1 MSVDPHGMMTRW
13 IDGTDVPMLGDD
25 AGTRADFITGLD
37 EVISTDAASVVVLR
51 VNLDRFGRIRQSFG
65 VEIADEVLAT
75 VDDRIHRI
83 VGHDRAVLHY
93 GEGSYAVALRVAE
106 TDEDALEDLAMA
118 VVEQVSAPMDVDSGL
133 RIAVGCN
140 VGIASAARFDTV
152 DADALVGAADI
163 AVERA
168 DAIGSRRVTVY
179 QRAIDEER
187 GQMPTLYRDMLA
199 AMEAGQFQPTYQPI
213 VHLPDRMIYGAEAL
227 VRWVHPEHGVL
238 PPAAFIE
245 EAERSGLIRSIDSA
259 VRRQAMAACAAG
271 HGSSDVTLSVNLSA
285 IDLDAASLLDD
296 IAATLEFTGLDPC
309 RLIFEI
315 TETALAQHW
324 SRSKR
329 RIEGLKDLGVRLAI
343 DDFGS
348 GHMFLAR
355 LSSDLF
361 DVLKIDRSL
370 VVADDRDGRTTALL
384 SGVTE
389 LAHRLG
395 MTVTAEGVETPE
407 HLDRVIAAGCDHAQ
421 GFLFGRPMPASE
433 FSALLSRQQAL

>member
-1 MSVDPHGMMTRW
+1 M
-13 IDGTDVPMLGDD
+13 IADD
-25 AGTRADFITGLD
+25 SGARAAFITELD
-37 EVISTDAASVVVLR
+37 HVLSTDAASVVVLR

-65 VEIADEVLAT
+65 VETADEVLTAIRE
-75 VDDRIHRI
+75 RIYRI
-83 VGHDRAVLHY
+83 VGQDRAVLHY

-106 TDEDALEDLAMA
+106 TDEDALEDLAMV

-140 VGIASAARFDTV
+140 VGIAAAARFDTV

-168 DAIGSRRVTVY
+168 DAIGSRRVMVY
-179 QRAIDEER
+179 QAAVAEEQ
-187 GQMPTLYRDMLA
+187 GQMPTLYRDMLG
-199 AMEAGQFQPTYQPI
+199 AMESGQFQPIYQPI
-213 VHLPDRMIYGAEAL
+213 VALPDRTISGAEAL
-227 VRWVHPEHGVL
+227 VRWMHPQHGVL

-259 VRRQAMAACAAG
+259 VRREAMAVCSAC
-271 HGSSDVTLSVNLSA
+271 HGSHQISLSINLSA

-296 IAATLEFTGLDPC
+296 VVESLNAADMDPSVV
-309 RLIFEI
+309 IFEI

-324 SRSKR
+324 ARSRR
-329 RIEGLKDLGVRLAI
+329 RIEALKELGVRLAI

-348 GHMFLAR
+348 GHMFLER
-355 LSSDLF
+355 LSTDLF
-361 DVLKIDRSL
+361 DVIKIDRSL
-370 VVADDRDGRTTALL
+370 VTAGDRDGRTTAVLA
-384 SGVTE
+384 GVTE

-421 GFLFGRPMPASE
+421 GFLFGRPMPAHE
-433 FSALLSRQQAL
+433 FSALLSRQQAP

>member
-1 MSVDPHGMMTRW
+1 MMIRW
-13 IDGTDVPMLGDD
+13 ILGTDAIMLGGDTR
-25 AGTRADFITGLD
+25 ARADFLSGL
-37 EVISTDAASVVVLR
+37 EAALATRAESVAVIR
-51 VNLDRFGRIRQSFG
+51 INLDRFGRIRQSFG
-65 VEIADEVLAT
+65 VEVADEVLG
-75 VDDRIHRI
+75 VIDDRVHGF
-83 VGHDRAVLHY
+83 VGRDQAVLRY
-93 GEGSYAVALRVAE
+93 GEGSYAATLQVDE
-106 TDEDALEDLAMA
+106 TSTDALEDLAMA
-118 VVEQVSAPMDVDSGL
+118 VVEQISAPMDVDSGL
-133 RIAVGCN
+133 RIAVGSN
-140 VGIASAARFDTV
+140 VGIAAAARFERV
-152 DADALVGAADI
+152 DADALVGGADL

-168 DAIGSRRVTVY
+168 DAIGSRRVMVY
-179 QRAIDEER
+179 ESTRDEDR

-199 AMEAGQFQPTYQPI
+199 AMEAGQFQPVYQPI
-213 VHLPDRMIYGAEAL
+213 VRLPDRSIYGAEAL
-227 VRWVHPEHGVL
+227 VRWMHPEHGVL

-259 VRRQAMAACAAG
+259 VRRTAIEVCSAC
-271 HGSSDVTLSVNLSA
+271 HGSHQISLSINLSA

-296 IAATLEFTGLDPC
+296 IVEALDAVDMDPSVV
-309 RLIFEI
+309 IFEI

-324 SRSKR
+324 TRSRR
-329 RIEGLKDLGVRLAI
+329 RIEALKELGVRLAI

-361 DVLKIDRSL
+361 DVIKIDRSL

-395 MTVTAEGVETPE
+395 ISVTAEGVETPE

-421 GFLFGRPMPASE
+421 GFLFGRPMPAPE